1 MKHLLIRHL
10 GPLKEADVDL
20 GRFNLII
27 GKQSSGKSCVLRTAS
42 YCAWVEKQ
50 ILLAQSGEYFM
61 KGANFRDDLVRYHKM
76 ENYFWEDTTIMYETE
91 CVKFGY
97 DNKHKAFTYKIKSE
111 GLKYKRPKISYI
123 PSERNIVSLLPEWK
137 SQVSTYDCLLDFMND
152 WDRARRFILR
162 TKNILNLGMSYEY
175 DKNLNEDRILLPN
188 KKPLLLSNSSSGV
201 QSLIPLYLAV
211 DYLANGVYE
220 EENSNS
226 SKRTQDKRE
235 QIQRL
240 LKDIYFKVDRHE
252 EVKERGEYIVKM
264 ENMDFRFDN
273 EKSKEDFLNMV
284 DCFTMTQRSDVY
296 LEEPEDNLF
305 PPTQCQL
312 IDWLLELAKRRKHV
326 VSMFVTTHSPYVLTH
341 LLENKVQ
348 GFRFFFTYQ
357 MQEEDGFVVRAAND
371 EDIEEILS
379 NGVDMFFNFE
389 SYIDNE

>member
-50 ILLAQSGEYFM
+50 IILTQSGEYFT
-61 KGANFRDDLVRYHKM
+61 KGTVFRDDLVRYHKM
-76 ENYFWEDTTIMYETE
+76 DNYFWEDTAIMYETE
-91 CVKFGY
+91 CIRFEY
-97 DNKHKAFTYKIKSE
+97 DNKHKKFTYKIKSE
-111 GLKYKRPKISYI
+111 GVKYKRTKISYI

-152 WDRARRFILR
+152 WDHARRFILR
-162 TKNILNLGMSYEY
+162 TKNILNLGMSYVY
-175 DKNLNEDRILLPN
+175 DKNLNEDLVLLPN
-188 KKPLLLSNSSSGV
+188 EKPLLLSNSSSGV
-201 QSLIPLYLAV
+201 QSLVPLYLEV

-226 SKRTQDKRE
+226 SKRTQDQRE

-252 EVKERGEYIVKM
+252 EVMVRGENIVKM

-284 DCFTMTQRSDVY
+284 DCLTMTQRSDVY

-305 PPTQCQL
+305 PTTQCQL
-312 IDWLLELAKRRKHV
+312 MDWLIELAKRRKHV

-341 LLENKVQ
+341 LLEHKIP

-357 MQEEDGFVVRAAND
+357 APEEVGFVVRTAND
-371 EDIEEILS
+371 EDIKEILT